1 MYNRAKFHPATP
13 NIMAWVRAQTN
24 KQTNKQTDKH
34 TNEVLYS
41 IDIVFYSIDI
51 VLYCSITL
59 LRSYWSCDRL
69 LIS

>member
-1 MYNRAKFHPATP
+1 MYNRAKFHPVTP
-13 NIMAWVRAQTN
+13 NITALVRAQTDR
-24 KQTNKQTDKH
+24 QTDKQTEK

-41 IDIVFYSIDI
+41 IDTINIDI